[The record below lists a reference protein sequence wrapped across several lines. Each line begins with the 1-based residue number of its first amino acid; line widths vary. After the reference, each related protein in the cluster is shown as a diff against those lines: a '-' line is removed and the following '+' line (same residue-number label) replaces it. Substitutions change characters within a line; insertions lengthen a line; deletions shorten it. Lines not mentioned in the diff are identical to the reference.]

1 MYYFCFIVLF
11 YYFII
16 IIILLLLLFYELNT
30 HKKKK
35 SSFSVE
41 TIQLEDK
48 RILVWSIEGF
58 EKIRCLWK
66 HHFTNSSGIIF
77 VIDSTDREKIP
88 LAAKEIRSLMEEPE
102 LVNCPLLVLANKQ
115 DDQDAMSENEIIS
128 KLRLDDFKREW
139 KVQSCSAYTGQGLKQ
154 GLDQLDAM
162 LAKESHFFKRNFF
175 V

>member
-1 MYYFCFIVLF
+1 
-11 YYFII
+11 
-16 IIILLLLLFYELNT
+16 
-30 HKKKK
+30 
-35 SSFSVE
+35 
-41 TIQLEDK
+41 
-48 RILVWSIEGF
+48 
-58 EKIRCLWK
+58 
-66 HHFTNSSGIIF
+66 
-77 VIDSTDREKIP
+77 
-88 LAAKEIRSLMEEPE
+88 MEEPE